1 MGVASVSASLHL
13 EASVD
18 RPNLNAALACAQ
30 SEDVGALKW
39 QKAELESRNEMYQAQ
54 LMKAQMALERS
65 DQDKAK
71 LEQDLGAALAA
82 TAAGDKS
89 VRHIAHCCRTFDDPA
104 SCCREPPPLGSWA
117 GLCSATYAFMT
128 GRS

>member
-1 MGVASVSASLHL
+1 M
-13 EASVD
+13 
-18 RPNLNAALACAQ
+18 PAQ

-89 VRHIAHCCRTFDDPA
+89 VCTTLP
-104 SCCREPPPLGSWA
+104 SVSY
-117 GLCSATYAFMT
+117 SQ
-128 GRS
+128 